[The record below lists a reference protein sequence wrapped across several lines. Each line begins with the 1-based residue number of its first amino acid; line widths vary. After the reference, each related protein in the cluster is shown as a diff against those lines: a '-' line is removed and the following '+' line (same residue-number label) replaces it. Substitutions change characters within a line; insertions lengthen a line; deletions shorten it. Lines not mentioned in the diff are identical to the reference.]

1 LVAGVLLGCGFAVP
15 PEQRLH
21 GRPEQC
27 RGDGDDGFV
36 HEDPRQGECPAGWA
50 AVVEDNAAAAE
61 RVQADEHDDGGEQ
74 NRSPRWPADEHR
86 TTPADGRGDHGL
98 AEHGQDD
105 ESVLHLREDEVAT
118 ERSCGQARSQPVGD
132 GDADQRERCG
142 TGESGCQGRG
152 SVNGSSARRA

>member
-27 RGDGDDGFV
+27 SGDGDDGFV
-36 HEDPRQGECPAGWA
+36 HEDPRQGECPGGWAALRA
-50 AVVEDNAAAAE
+50 AVVEDHA
-61 RVQADEHDDGGEQ
+61 
-74 NRSPRWPADEHR
+74 
-86 TTPADGRGDHGL
+86 ADGRGDDRGDHGL